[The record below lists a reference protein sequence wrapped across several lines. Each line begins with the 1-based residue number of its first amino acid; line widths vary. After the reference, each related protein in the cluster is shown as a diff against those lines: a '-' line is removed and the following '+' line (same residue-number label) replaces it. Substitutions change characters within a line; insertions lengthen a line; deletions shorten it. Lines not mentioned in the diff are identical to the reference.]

1 MTILRNIMSVYQ
13 RDIHAIFHHR
23 AALITVVALCFLPC
37 LYTLVNVKAIWN
49 PYTTS
54 EVDNIPVAIVN
65 KDQGAALRGKSVNF
79 GNTIVSN
86 LKKNHQIGW
95 RFISANQAAQNLRT
109 GKYYAE
115 IEIPKN
121 FSKKLSSIAS
131 TNPQKAQIIYTANTK
146 NSPMGTKITENAATT
161 LVNVVKERFTYEVNK
176 TVFSYINFVG
186 KQAGDHQNQLL
197 NLKDL
202 IINLGD
208 TLGLATNSLGEITD
222 TSNGLATV
230 FSELKPVISASQ
242 SVDIDGVARS
252 GNKKLL
258 KLTKSSLQ
266 QSFSN
271 GDANLRNVQ
280 VTALQLRGLISEL
293 NHLTKNMN
301 HDKLNA
307 LVTKIDIQTDLLSCQ
322 MKPLITFLTAV
333 NQNMYSQNV
342 AELIG
347 SLKTVKQT
355 LVTVKQQVTHLKDQ
369 LNQTDRINTNL
380 KQQLLSNVYR
390 ITGSLSLTLAKYNH
404 KTNSDLTGISNNLL
418 SYSDRSANIL
428 SDVEKVRHL
437 NAQSLNTVIQGNQL
451 IGSSSKKLENQLLQ
465 YKSMILAAS
474 NQLKLTDDHNIASVI
489 TILQNNP
496 KLMGSS
502 LASPFKMKNE
512 NIYQMGT
519 FWAAFS
525 PTYIALSI
533 WVGCA
538 MLVSVLRT
546 TAPRARRYRLLT
558 TRQEYIGKLLTFL
571 TLSLIQTGII
581 VLSTVLIL
589 HVHVVNLFL
598 MTITGVLSSLTF
610 SMIVFT
616 MVAIFGNL
624 GKALAVMMVAL
635 QLAGSGAMY
644 PVQLNPLIFRI
655 LQPMFPFTYS
665 VSGFREA
672 IAGPNIE
679 TVVVDFFILT
689 FMLIFSLLV
698 GLFLKSPLKRMTQR
712 LQNDFERTGIGN

>member
-1 MTILRNIMSVYQ
+1 M
-13 RDIHAIFHHR
+13 
-23 AALITVVALCFLPC
+23 
-37 LYTLVNVKAIWN
+37 
-49 PYTTS
+49 
-54 EVDNIPVAIVN
+54 
-65 KDQGAALRGKSVNF
+65 
-79 GNTIVSN
+79 
-86 LKKNHQIGW
+86 
-95 RFISANQAAQNLRT
+95 
-109 GKYYAE
+109 
-115 IEIPKN
+115 
-121 FSKKLSSIAS
+121 
-131 TNPQKAQIIYTANTK
+131 
-146 NSPMGTKITENAATT
+146 
-161 LVNVVKERFTYEVNK
+161 
-176 TVFSYINFVG
+176 
-186 KQAGDHQNQLL
+186 LL
-197 NLKDL
+197 
-202 IINLGD
+202 
-208 TLGLATNSLGEITD
+208 
-222 TSNGLATV
+222 
-230 FSELKPVISASQ
+230 
-242 SVDIDGVARS
+242 GVAT
-252 GNKKLL
+252 KKLL

-322 MKPLITFLTAV
+322 MKPLITFLTAI
-333 NQNMYSQNV
+333 NQNMNSQNV

-369 LNQTDRINTNL
+369 LNQADRINTNL
-380 KQQLLSNVYR
+380 KQQLLSNVYH

-519 FWAAFS
+519 FGAAFS

-644 PVQLNPLIFRI
+644 PVQLNPLVFRI

-679 TVVVDFFILT
+679 TVVVDFFIINVYADFFT
-689 FMLIFSLLV
+689 VSRLIFEIT
-698 GLFLKSPLKRMTQR
+698 LKK
-712 LQNDFERTGIGN
+712 NDATATK

>member
-1 MTILRNIMSVYQ
+1 
-13 RDIHAIFHHR
+13 
-23 AALITVVALCFLPC
+23 
-37 LYTLVNVKAIWN
+37 
-49 PYTTS
+49 
-54 EVDNIPVAIVN
+54 
-65 KDQGAALRGKSVNF
+65 
-79 GNTIVSN
+79 
-86 LKKNHQIGW
+86 
-95 RFISANQAAQNLRT
+95 
-109 GKYYAE
+109 
-115 IEIPKN
+115 
-121 FSKKLSSIAS
+121 
-131 TNPQKAQIIYTANTK
+131 
-146 NSPMGTKITENAATT
+146 MGTKITENAATT

-333 NQNMYSQNV
+333 NQNMHSQNV

-369 LNQTDRINTNL
+369 LNQADRINTNL
-380 KQQLLSNVYR
+380 KQQLLSNVYH

-519 FWAAFS
+519 FGAAFS

-538 MLVSVLRT
+538 MLV
-546 TAPRARRYRLLT
+546 
-558 TRQEYIGKLLTFL
+558 
-571 TLSLIQTGII
+571 
-581 VLSTVLIL
+581 
-589 HVHVVNLFL
+589 
-598 MTITGVLSSLTF
+598 
-610 SMIVFT
+610 
-616 MVAIFGNL
+616 
-624 GKALAVMMVAL
+624 
-635 QLAGSGAMY
+635 
-644 PVQLNPLIFRI
+644 
-655 LQPMFPFTYS
+655 
-665 VSGFREA
+665 
-672 IAGPNIE
+672 
-679 TVVVDFFILT
+679 
-689 FMLIFSLLV
+689 
-698 GLFLKSPLKRMTQR
+698 
-712 LQNDFERTGIGN
+712 